1 MERAA
6 IKLHL
11 TLLPEV
17 FAVCRLSPYADIP
30 HWATDSAFFSVT
42 RTTDEL
48 SVVCRQTNVLV
59 DVKAEKDWRC
69 LQVVGPLDFA
79 LTGILASLLI
89 PLAEAGVSIFAI
101 STFDTDYL
109 LIKETTLEVAITALR
124 NAGHYV
130 ETVP

>member
-1 MERAA
+1 
-6 IKLHL
+6 
-11 TLLPEV
+11 
-17 FAVCRLSPYADIP
+17 
-30 HWATDSAFFSVT
+30 
-42 RTTDEL
+42 
-48 SVVCRQTNVLV
+48 
-59 DVKAEKDWRC
+59 VKAEKDWRC

-89 PLAEAGVSIFAI
+89 PLAEAGVSMFAI